1 MSDNETGL
9 GSYAELMP
17 KEVWTEV
24 YPNLWMGGTDDDD
37 TIGRSELLEP
47 RITKANFDTVVSLHA
62 WSNPVDWFVREIRQ
76 PFQDGEISEFNES
89 DLEFLVRLVCYELEQ
104 GKNVLIRCL
113 SGLNRSGLLTTMVLM
128 ELGYP
133 AKETIKHLREL
144 RSPLVLCNK
153 DYEQWLLERDEK
165 LSQSADEQAV
175 DEDVLPA
182 TVDEDVS

>member
-1 MSDNETGL
+1 MSDNEAGL

-89 DLEFLVRLVCYELEQ
+89 DLEFLVRLVCYELEL
-104 GKNVLIRCL
+104 GKSVLIRCL

-128 ELGYP
+128 ELGFP

-165 LSQSADEQAV
+165 LRHSADEQAV
-175 DEDVLPA
+175 TEAVLPA
-182 TVDEDVS
+182 TVDEEAQ

>member
-1 MSDNETGL
+1 MTAKSEGL

-47 RITKANFDTVVSLHA
+47 RITKRSFDTVVTLHA

-76 PFQDGEISEFNES
+76 PFQDGEVSEFNEE
-89 DLEFLVRLVCYELEQ
+89 DLKFLVRLICFELEQ
-104 GKNVLIRCL
+104 GKNVLVRCL
-113 SGLNRSGLLTTMVLM
+113 SGLNRSGLLITMVLM
-128 ELGYP
+128 NYGYS
-133 AKETIKHLREL
+133 AQETIDHLRQT

-153 DYEQWLLERDEK
+153 DYVQWLLAK
-165 LSQSADEQAV
+165 
-175 DEDVLPA
+175 DVE
-182 TVDEDVS
+182 TSNKSEHTNV